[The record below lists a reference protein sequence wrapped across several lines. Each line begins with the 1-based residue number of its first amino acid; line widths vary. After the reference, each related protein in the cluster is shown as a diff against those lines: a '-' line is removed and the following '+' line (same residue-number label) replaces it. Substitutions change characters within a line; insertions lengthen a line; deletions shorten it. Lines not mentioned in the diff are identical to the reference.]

1 MNNETQRYLELLDQ
15 RIALLEAL
23 AKSLVDA
30 RQDVVAL
37 DVNGL
42 EARIVQ
48 QERLCEQVAALDG
61 QLSGFAKQCLG
72 TLQSE
77 VQSEDNNQLHG
88 QTENA
93 RTRAHLADIRA
104 KMQATQHRVKELN
117 ATHQLLLRRCRRTA
131 GALLNM
137 YAKFEVTYAK
147 PTAQRIAAQGR
158 ASTWA
163 D

>member
-15 RIALLEAL
+15 RIVLLETL

-48 QERLCEQVAALDG
+48 QERLCEQVSALDG
-61 QLSGFAKQCLG
+61 QLSGFAKLCLR
-72 TLQSE
+72 TLQSG
-77 VQSEDNNQLHG
+77 VRAEDTSHG
-88 QTENA
+88 PMENA
-93 RTRAHLADIRA
+93 DTRARLADIRA
-104 KMQATQHRVKELN
+104 KMQATQNRVKELN
-117 ATHQLLLRRCRRTA
+117 ATHRLLLRRCRRTA

-147 PTAQRIAAQGR
+147 PATHRIPAQGR
-158 ASTWA
+158 A
-163 D
+163 